1 MSETIERL
9 RAEVERAGGGHR
21 GYLLAAEKAVVER
34 DALQRRVD
42 VAWLT
47 ARDWRIRAETAE
59 AERDALRERV
69 QDMNGYKH
77 CHPDVLLKASQ
88 VRAENAEAEV
98 ERLTDLCQRNSDD
111 LAFLDDA
118 RALYTPRR
126 GEVCVI
132 CGHEAV
138 SIPPRWQHYMVAG
151 RERAICATCVEG
163 ALFAAL
169 PVKP

>member
-1 MSETIERL
+1 MSGTDDPTHVYWDL
-9 RAEVERAGGGHR
+9 
-21 GYLLAAEKAVVER
+21 
-34 DALQRRVD
+34 
-42 VAWLT
+42 
-47 ARDWRIRAETAE
+47 
-59 AERDALRERV
+59 
-69 QDMNGYKH
+69 
-77 CHPDVLLKASQ
+77 
-88 VRAENAEAEV
+88 EN
-98 ERLTDLCQRNSDD
+98 RKG
-111 LAFLDDA
+111 
-118 RALYTPRR
+118 RR

>member
-9 RAEVERAGGGHR
+9 RAEVERAGGGAR

-34 DALQRRVD
+34 DALQRNLAG
-42 VAWLT
+42 AWK
-47 ARDWRIRAETAE
+47 EVY
-59 AERDALRERV
+59 ALREKARIQEGMCDRREEEMSALRSEV
-69 QDMNGYKH
+69 GR
-77 CHPDVLLKASQ
+77 LK
-88 VRAENAEAEV
+88 RA
-98 ERLTDLCQRNSDD
+98 RLRSADWMTLEKMEEMMD
-111 LAFLDDA
+111 
-118 RALYTPRR
+118 PRR

-138 SIPPRWQHYMVAG
+138 SILRRWQHYMVAG

-169 PVKP
+169 RE